1 MEGGPVCSRCEANSS
16 LMWSR
21 SEDGSI
27 LCLGCHRAEKNAAKS
42 TSSSESRTATPSRES
57 ASPGNAAGTQS
68 RRTRMKERTAKA
80 RQAKGGGT
88 AAADKSRSGAN
99 GQPGGQTS
107 GSGGR
112 GNHQTKGRRTLAKER
127 KSPVKAQ
134 KSQTTIVTSDAV
146 FHKVLGNAGYVFED
160 RGV

>member
-1 MEGGPVCSRCEANSS
+1 MCSRCEATSS

-57 ASPGNAAGTQS
+57 TSPANAAGTPS

-80 RQAKGGGT
+80 RQAKGGST
-88 AAADKSRSGAN
+88 AAADKSRSGTN
-99 GQPGGQTS
+99 GQPGGQTC

-112 GNHQTKGRRTLAKER
+112 GNHQTKGRRTLAKEQKLPAKAP
-127 KSPVKAQ
+127 KSR
-134 KSQTTIVTSDAV
+134 TTIVTSDAV
-146 FHKVLGNAGYVFED
+146 FHEVLGNTAWLGFED
-160 RGV
+160 RGVC